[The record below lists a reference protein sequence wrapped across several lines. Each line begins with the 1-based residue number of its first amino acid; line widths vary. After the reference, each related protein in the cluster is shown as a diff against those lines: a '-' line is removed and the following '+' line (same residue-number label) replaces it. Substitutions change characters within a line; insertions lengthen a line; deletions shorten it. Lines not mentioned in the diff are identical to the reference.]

1 MDKSNINKNNTKYV
15 FENINN
21 NAAKFKLMHK
31 KKNKNKTFQQEI
43 EYEIVNHLHK
53 YKKSINQTSSI
64 KLLNQAINEIKM
76 N

>member
-1 MDKSNINKNNTKYV
+1 
-15 FENINN
+15 
-21 NAAKFKLMHK
+21 MHQN
-31 KKNKNKTFQQEI
+31 KNKNKTFQQEI
-43 EYEIVNHLHK
+43 EYQIVNHLHK